1 MTASPVVPII
11 LVSLVGGCRGRA
23 PKPRHFLRGSAMLS
37 PPRQECLSLANVL
50 SLGIGILGEVDELA
64 EVLRCLLAVAC
75 RIGGAGG
82 SPVRAEAVGG
92 LFEGGL
98 ELCQG
103 SGRLPHLKQQVS
115 KEFAERI

>member
-1 MTASPVVPII
+1 MMTASPIVRII
-11 LVSLVGGCRGRA
+11 VVSLVGGCRGRA
-23 PKPRHFLRGSAMLS
+23 QQPRHFLRAPAMLS
-37 PPRQECLSLANVL
+37 PPRQECLSLPNFP

-64 EVLRCLLAVAC
+64 EVRGCLLAVAC
-75 RIGGAGG
+75 RIGGASG

-115 KEFAERI
+115 KEFAE